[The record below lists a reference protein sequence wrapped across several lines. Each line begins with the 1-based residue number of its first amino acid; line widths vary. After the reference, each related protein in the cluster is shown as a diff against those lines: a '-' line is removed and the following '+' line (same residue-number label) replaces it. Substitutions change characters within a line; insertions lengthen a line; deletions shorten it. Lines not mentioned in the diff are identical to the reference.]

1 MSGALQRPGFIAR
14 LAETWVHRPAAPT
27 RVVMDVT
34 RRCNLRCTMCNTWKI
49 EAAHEMSVEE
59 VGRILGQMP
68 RLNWLDLTG
77 GELFLRT
84 DAQALLEAACAVPS
98 LGVLHFPTNG
108 WFTARIVAAARR
120 IRALRPDVEL
130 LITVSIDGPPALHD
144 RIRGRE
150 GCFERAIDTFLQLRA
165 IDGLRVYLGTTITA
179 DNAEQIDAL
188 ETTLRQRIDGFQA
201 DEWHWNWMQISQHLF
216 QNGHLAETARPAVRA
231 LVRRH
236 IRRRGMPRNLVALM
250 ELAFLINLEFY
261 QRGEP
266 TGIVCQSLRSTAF
279 ISPEGEL
286 YPCHVYDRPLGNL
299 RERTLD
305 DIWQS
310 PEVHAARRDIQ
321 QLKCGGC
328 FTPCEAYPALAG
340 APLSTVWQTSRRAVR
355 LWRERSDDATE
366 TPGKTVGVHVS

>member
-68 RLNWLDLTG
+68 RLNCLDLTG

-201 DEWHWNWMQISQHLF
+201 DEWHWNWMQISQHFF

-236 IRRRGMPRNLVALM
+236 IRRR
-250 ELAFLINLEFY
+250 
-261 QRGEP
+261 
-266 TGIVCQSLRSTAF
+266 
-279 ISPEGEL
+279 
-286 YPCHVYDRPLGNL
+286 
-299 RERTLD
+299 
-305 DIWQS
+305 
-310 PEVHAARRDIQ
+310 
-321 QLKCGGC
+321 
-328 FTPCEAYPALAG
+328 
-340 APLSTVWQTSRRAVR
+340 
-355 LWRERSDDATE
+355 
-366 TPGKTVGVHVS
+366 